1 MPILKATEPI
11 PQRPVVIAL
20 YGEPGSAKTSLG
32 NTADDVIVLDADRG
46 VSRSF
51 NRQDTLVIDK
61 WDDVET
67 EMKAGTLKAYKTI
80 VIDTAKAVLDDFLMS
95 HVISRDF
102 KLKTN
107 KLRAYGEIGEEF
119 KLFVNYCRNE
129 GKDLII
135 IAHAKKDEDTKKSI
149 PDVTGQSY
157 QLILRISDQVGYV
170 SFVNNVRNIQWT
182 PTDLTV
188 GKNTANLPTIQV
200 PDKTDPAFKNFM
212 GEVIASV
219 KKSISEL
226 SEAQQEAIKQM
237 EVYRQRL
244 DAVETP
250 EAMTDLL
257 TEVNTLAPHY
267 KTPMVKLIVEKAK
280 ALGYVANKEKK
291 IYELPSATPTA
302 AATTATPA
310 LADNEKTVITIPE
323 EDFNLRVKMLI
334 DTGMAAE
341 SDRLSLG
348 DIVVTYEDLA
358 TMNETR
364 FNDIIRDIVKVRA
377 KKSAA
382 TTGSTRKREVTA

>member
-61 WDDVET
+61 WEDVET

-200 PDKTDPAFKNFM
+200 PDKTDPAFRNFM
-212 GEVIASV
+212 GQVIASV

-237 EVYRQRL
+237 DAYRQRL
-244 DAVETP
+244 DEVNTP
-250 EAMTDLL
+250 EAMTALL

-280 ALGYVANKEKK
+280 VLGYVANKEKK
-291 IYELPSATPTA
+291 IYELPAPIDAPPETPTV
-302 AATTATPA
+302 TEG
-310 LADNEKTVITIPE
+310 EKTDIIISE
-323 EDFNLRVKMLI
+323 DDFNFRVKMLT
-334 DTGMAAE
+334 DTGMVPE
-341 SDRLSLG
+341 GDRLSLG
-348 DIVVTYEDLA
+348 DIVVTYTDLS

>member
-61 WDDVET
+61 WEDVET

-212 GEVIASV
+212 GQVIASV

-237 EVYRQRL
+237 DAYRQRL
-244 DAVETP
+244 DEVNTP
-250 EAMTDLL
+250 EAMTALL

-267 KTPMVKLIVEKAK
+267 KTPMVKLIVERAK
-280 ALGYVANKEKK
+280 VLGYVANKEKK
-291 IYELPSATPTA
+291 IYELPAPIDA
-302 AATTATPA
+302 APETPA
-310 LADNEKTVITIPE
+310 VTENEKTVIPIPE
-323 EDFNLRVKMLI
+323 EDFNFRVKMLV
-334 DTGMAAE
+334 DTGMVAE
-341 SDRLSLG
+341 TDRLSLG

-358 TMNETR
+358 IMNETS

-377 KKSAA
+377 KKSAS
-382 TTGSTRKREVTA
+382 TTGSTRKNAVTA